1 MNNFFELI
9 ETRES
14 CRNYTGDSIEKEKLI
29 KCIEAARL
37 APSACNGQPWQFY
50 LVTNSDIKSKLVKLT
65 QSSSKNASA
74 FIVILEEKPKLQT
87 KIVNNLK
94 NQEYTQVDIGIAASH
109 VCLAATE
116 LGLSTCMLGWFN
128 EDKIKELLNIS
139 PSKRIRLIISVG
151 YSSNKEPSKKNR
163 KSLDKI
169 LNIID

>member
-9 ETRES
+9 EKRES
-14 CRNYTGDSIEKEKLI
+14 CRSYTGESIEKETLI

-50 LVTNSDIKSKLVKLT
+50 VITNPDIKSKLVKLT
-65 QSSSKNASA
+65 QASSNNASA
-74 FIVILEEKPKLQT
+74 FIVVLEEKPKLQT

-94 NQEYTQVDIGIAASH
+94 NQEYTQVDIGIASSH
-109 VCLAATE
+109 ICLAATE

-128 EDKIKELLNIS
+128 EDKIKELLNINS
-139 PSKRIRLIISVG
+139 SKRIRLIMSVG
-151 YSSNKEPSKKNR
+151 YSAKEEPLKKTR

-169 LNIID
+169 LTIID